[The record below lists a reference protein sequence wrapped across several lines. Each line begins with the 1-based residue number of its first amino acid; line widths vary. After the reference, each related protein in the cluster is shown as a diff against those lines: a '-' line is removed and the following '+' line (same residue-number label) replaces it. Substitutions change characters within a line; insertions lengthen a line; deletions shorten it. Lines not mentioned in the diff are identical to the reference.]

1 MSSTAQFHFAAEF
14 VTFLAAAA
22 GLSLVLLRGELLSR
36 TSWARVALGLG
47 FTAIGAAAFFRGST
61 LVDDIESQFLLMV
74 RAAGL
79 VAVAVGSLTWT
90 GGAGSRRLLWVGI
103 TAMAAALVLDIP
115 SSGRAVDAVL
125 GVGAVALTAAALSAS
140 RRSIAARVAAS
151 AALALLLLVLV
162 LSLALSA
169 VLSST
174 IEDEAL
180 RGLDGRALSEAT
192 QIETRYGEVL
202 PSANLS
208 AEALSTN
215 NDSRARLLTLERR
228 PPATPVPPPTN
239 CGDPAPPPGN
249 PEADHAEITCRLGDL
264 SQRFTSQLPL
274 AYLSADR
281 RVIAIH
287 KLDPATAQELAAT
300 DAVREAAEQSAT
312 AQSAAKG
319 SAEVVSGRAFA
330 LGVIPIQV
338 SDRGVR
344 RLLGLMVA
352 AEPLDESYLRIRAN
366 EDPRLS
372 LALVRQSE
380 TLAQLRV
387 LPPPGV
393 LQPLVAAAINEGRP
407 ASTIT
412 STQFVVARP
421 VRRADGRPVMALVA
435 STPTTIVEQT
445 REELFRTL
453 FLIAL
458 GGTLLALLIA
468 ALVGDRIGAG
478 VRRLTVA
485 AEDIQRGDLS
495 VRSELKSEDE
505 IGVLSS
511 AFDSMAESIEEKTS
525 ALRQAA
531 DDETRLRNRL
541 EAVVAGM
548 GEALVAVDATG
559 RITDFNQAAEEL
571 IGVSA
576 EEARGRAADE
586 VIHLV
591 SDDGDELGTR
601 LRKPLPRR
609 WSVLGGVRQPDGEIV
624 PVALSAGAL
633 RGPGAEMAGGVF
645 VLRDLT
651 REREVE
657 RMKDEFLSRASHE
670 LRTPLT
676 PVIGYIE
683 LLLNRDVPPRH
694 AREMYREILDNTG
707 KLMRI
712 IKIIELVTRDTAGRM
727 SIRQEHVNVRAIVD
741 DVVSQWSDRVDGKH
755 SIARRV
761 SRQLPV
767 VDADSSLLAEALH
780 ELVDNAVKFSPDG
793 GRITVTAFPADGN
806 GSGKGIEIAVTDQ
819 GKGMSPEER
828 QRAFDDF
835 FQGDASDTRS
845 FGGLGLGLA
854 LVKRVAEAHGGS
866 VASES
871 RPGKGSKLSIFLPAA
886 PKRRRRR

>member
-14 VTFLAAAA
+14 VTFLAATA
-22 GLSLVLLRGELLSR
+22 GLSLVLLRGELLTR
-36 TSWARVALGLG
+36 AAWARTAMGLG
-47 FTAIGAAAFFRGST
+47 FAAIGAAAFFRGSM
-61 LVDDIESQFLLMV
+61 LFNDIESQFLLIV

-79 VAVAVGSLTWT
+79 VAVAIGSLTWSN
-90 GGAGSRRLLWVGI
+90 GAGARRLLWLGI
-103 TAMAAALVLDIP
+103 TAMAAALALDIP
-115 SSGRAVDAVL
+115 ESGRAVDAVL
-125 GVGAVALTAAALSAS
+125 GIGAVGVTASVLSAS

-180 RGLDGRALSEAT
+180 RSLDGRAQTEAS
-192 QIETRYGEVL
+192 QLEKRFGDVL
-202 PSANLS
+202 PTANLV

-215 NDSRARLLTLERR
+215 DESLRELLALEKTPRPSPVIDQRLRQ
-228 PPATPVPPPTN
+228 
-239 CGDPAPPPGN
+239 
-249 PEADHAEITCRLGDL
+249 L
-264 SQRFTSQLPL
+264 SERFTAQIPL
-274 AYLSADR
+274 AYLSAER
-281 RVIAIH
+281 RVLSVYG
-287 KLDPATAQELAAT
+287 LDAAVAQELSGT
-300 DAVREAAEQSAT
+300 DAVMRAAEQR
-312 AQSAAKG
+312 AQKG
-319 SAEVVSGRAFA
+319 SADVFGGRGFA
-330 LGVIPIQV
+330 LGVIPVQV
-338 SDRGVR
+338 KSQGVE
-344 RLLGLMVA
+344 RLLGLVVA
-352 AEPLDESYLRIRAN
+352 AEPLDQSYLEIRAS
-366 EDPRLS
+366 EDPRLA
-372 LALVRQSE
+372 LALMRQSE
-380 TLAQLRV
+380 VVSQFPPNRELAPMSV
-387 LPPPGV
+387 LS
-393 LQPLVAAAINEGRP
+393 PLVAAAINDANA
-407 ASTIT
+407 ASDIT
-412 STQFVVARP
+412 ETRFIVARP
-421 VRRADGRPVMALVA
+421 VRSNDGRPVMALIA
-435 STPTTIVEQT
+435 TNPTTIVEET
-445 REELFRTL
+445 REKLFRTL

-468 ALVGDRIGAG
+468 SLVGDRIGAG
-478 VRRLTVA
+478 VRRLTAA
-485 AEDIQRGDLS
+485 AEDIQRGDLA
-495 VRSELKSEDE
+495 VRAGVQSEDE
-505 IGVLSS
+505 VGVLSA
-511 AFDSMAESIEEKTS
+511 AFDSMAESLEEQTS

-548 GEALVAVDATG
+548 GEALVAVDANG

-571 IGVSA
+571 IGVQA
-576 EEARGRAADE
+576 DEARGRPADE
-586 VIHLV
+586 VIRLV
-591 SDDGDELGTR
+591 SDDGDDLGAR

-609 WSVLGGVRQPDGEIV
+609 WSVLGGVRQPDGDVV
-624 PVALSAGAL
+624 PVALSSGAL
-633 RGPGAEMAGGVF
+633 RGPGAELAGGVF

-683 LLLNRDVPPRH
+683 LLLNRDVPQRN

-727 SIRQEHVNVRAIVD
+727 SIRQEHLNVRSIVD
-741 DVVSQWSDRVDGKH
+741 DVVGQWSERVDGKH
-755 SIARRV
+755 SVARRV
-761 SRQLPV
+761 SRQLPD
-767 VDADSSLLAEALH
+767 VDADSTLLSEALN
-780 ELVDNAVKFSPDG
+780 ELIDNAVKFSPDG

-806 GSGKGIEIAVTDQ
+806 GGGSGIELAVTDQ
-819 GKGMSPEER
+819 GKGMSSEER

-866 VASES
+866 VACES

-886 PKRRRRR
+886 PKRRRRK